1 LQVEEQSDE
10 IPRAE
15 RIGIVQV
22 MQSCSLSILFKAS
35 IAFTAF
41 TANYLPDQ
49 VRRATATIPNF
60 SQGTII

>member
-1 LQVEEQSDE
+1 MAGKVG
-10 IPRAE
+10 AE
-15 RIGIVQV
+15 G
-22 MQSCSLSILFKAS
+22 SCSLSILFKAS
-35 IAFTAF
+35 IAFKAFTAF